1 MTWIV
6 WSIVGFVILCGL
18 VALTV
23 ALGGEDDDFLESDWW
38 RDQ

>member
-1 MTWIV
+1 MTWIIYG
-6 WSIVGFVILCGL
+6 IVGFVILCGL

-23 ALGGEDDDFLESDWW
+23 ALGGEDDDFLENDWW